1 MAELQVDGDGFL
13 LNRDVWN
20 TEIMVALAKND
31 GVTLSSEM
39 EEMIILARKMYEDEG
54 VVPPLRVF
62 SKATGGDRKGTH
74 LNKMFNGAPMKKIAK
89 WGGLP
94 KPTGCV

>member
-1 MAELQVDGDGFL
+1 MVEVDTEGFL
-13 LNRDVWN
+13 INRSDWTEEVMEGLAHADDVEL
-20 TEIMVALAKND
+20 TSDMK
-31 GVTLSSEM
+31 
-39 EEMIILARKMYEDEG
+39 EMILLARQMYETDG
-54 VVPPLRVF
+54 TVPPLRVF

-74 LNKMFNGAPMKKIAK
+74 LNEMFNGAPMKKIAK

>member
-1 MAELQVDGDGFL
+1 MLEVDGDGFL
-13 LNRDVWN
+13 VNRDVWN
-20 TEIMVALAKND
+20 SDVMYALARGD
-31 GVTLSSEM
+31 GVEITSEM
-39 EEMIILARKMYEDEG
+39 EEMILLARQMYEADG

-74 LNKMFNGAPMKKIAK
+74 LNEMFNGAPMKKIAK

>member
-1 MAELQVDGDGFL
+1 MDLEVDDEGFLIERDMWTTELMLALARGDG
-13 LNRDVWN
+13 V
-20 TEIMVALAKND
+20 EI
-31 GVTLSSEM
+31 TSEM
-39 EEMIILARKMYEDEG
+39 EEMILLARQMFEADG
-54 VVPPLRVF
+54 VVPPLRHF

-74 LNKMFNGAPMKKIAK
+74 LNEMFNGAPMKKIAK

>member
-1 MAELQVDGDGFL
+1 MNLEVDGDGFL
-13 LNRDVWN
+13 IDRDVWN
-20 TEIMVALAKND
+20 LDVMVALAKND
-31 GVTLSSEM
+31 GVELTTDM
-39 EEMIILARKMYEDEG
+39 EEMIMLAREMYEEDQT
-54 VVPPLRVF
+54 VPPLRVF

-74 LNKMFNGAPMKKIAK
+74 LNEMFNGAPMKKIAK

>member
-1 MAELQVDGDGFL
+1 MKLNVDGDGFL
-13 LNRDVWN
+13 INRDDWSK
-20 TEIMVALAKND
+20 ELMYDLAKLKALELN
-31 GVTLSSEM
+31 
-39 EEMIILARKMYEDEG
+39 EEMIGYVDQVREMYDNDG

-74 LNKMFNGAPMKKIAK
+74 LNKLFNGGPMKVLACIS
-89 WGGLP
+89 GLP

>member
-1 MAELQVDGDGFL
+1 MQLEVDGDGFL
-13 LNRDVWN
+13 LDRDVWT
-20 TEIMVALAKND
+20 TEVMSALARAD
-31 GVTLSSEM
+31 DVELTSEM
-39 EEMIILARKMYEDEG
+39 EEMILLARKMYEADG
-54 VVPPLRVF
+54 VVPPLRTF

-74 LNKMFNGAPMKKIAK
+74 LNEMFNGAPMKKIAK

>member
-1 MAELQVDGDGFL
+1 MSNIERDGDGFL
-13 LNRDVWN
+13 LNVNEW
-20 TEIMVALAKND
+20 TEEV
-31 GVTLSSEM
+31 
-39 EEMIILARKMYEDEG
+39 MYEMAKEDGFEITDEVKEYIDKAREMYEADG

-74 LNKMFNGAPMKKIAK
+74 LNKAFGGGPMKVIAK
-89 WGGLP
+89 YGGLP

>member
-1 MAELQVDGDGFL
+1 MDLELDGDGFL
-13 LNRDVWN
+13 VDRDAWN
-20 TEIMVALAKND
+20 LDVMVALAKND
-31 GVTLSSEM
+31 GVDITSDM
-39 EEMIILARKMYEDEG
+39 ESMIMLAREMYEEDQT
-54 VVPPLRVF
+54 VPPLRVF

-74 LNKMFNGAPMKKIAK
+74 LNEMFNGAPMKKIAK

>member
-1 MAELQVDGDGFL
+1 MELKVDGDGFL
-13 LNRDVWN
+13 LDRDDWN
-20 TEIMVALAKND
+20 EEVMHELARRD
-31 GVTLSSEM
+31 GVELTDEM
-39 EEMIILARKMYEDEG
+39 VELIYKAREMYETEG

-74 LNKMFNGAPMKKIAK
+74 LNKLFNGAPMKKIAK
-89 WGGLP
+89 WGALP